1 MTLKS
6 LKQTKM
12 KTKKLYTA
20 AAAAI
25 LSLGAASCS
34 DFLEVDPS
42 TQVSEVEFYK
52 TEEDMLKGLYAVI
65 NEVQTRLPEVMS
77 YSSLLSDESETGGG
91 LGEGMW
97 KEWVDQFQYT
107 PTNAFGKWGY
117 GSWWNE
123 WDFGLFNGVVAA
135 NLLIDKLDASSLP
148 AEISDPMRAEA
159 RFYRA
164 LFYYYLWMDYEEI
177 PLQEHYLT
185 ADQMYSVHQ
194 GTRQEVY
201 EFMLSDLAPEII
213 KNLPAR
219 QSTVQGRVCQEA
231 AKLLRAKIILFHRDA
246 AAYQSALDD
255 LKSMIGGYMTLNT
268 DFRLLWLKEGE
279 WCPESIFEVCYAGN
293 NSGESFALCH
303 SLSGRGISDPRSADQ
318 GGLYDGYGQNTVP
331 STVVRRWDA
340 ADTRL
345 EGSIITYEDEARKVD
360 ALVAAGELPAGSKF
374 IWSTEQEKYEGFGH
388 YKYHARKESTSASNP
403 GSNHYNSWRLFRYAD
418 VLLLAAELDCR
429 IKNAGTADAQTW
441 LDMIRDRAFQ
451 DKNHRV
457 EIKGK
462 SLTAA
467 LDILFEERGLE
478 FFDEMQRWFDIMRF
492 DKGVELLGDKGFTEK
507 HRYFPI
513 DQTEID
519 RSNGGLRQSPSW
531 R

>member
-164 LFYYYLWMDYEEI
+164 LFYYYLWMGFKSFK
-177 PLQEHYLT
+177 T
-185 ADQMYSVHQ
+185 
-194 GTRQEVY
+194 
-201 EFMLSDLAPEII
+201 
-213 KNLPAR
+213 
-219 QSTVQGRVCQEA
+219 
-231 AKLLRAKIILFHRDA
+231 
-246 AAYQSALDD
+246 
-255 LKSMIGGYMTLNT
+255 LKRI
-268 DFRLLWLKEGE
+268 
-279 WCPESIFEVCYAGN
+279 
-293 NSGESFALCH
+293 
-303 SLSGRGISDPRSADQ
+303 
-318 GGLYDGYGQNTVP
+318 TVP
-331 STVVRRWDA
+331 
-340 ADTRL
+340 
-345 EGSIITYEDEARKVD
+345 
-360 ALVAAGELPAGSKF
+360 
-374 IWSTEQEKYEGFGH
+374 H
-388 YKYHARKESTSASNP
+388 N
-403 GSNHYNSWRLFRYAD
+403 
-418 VLLLAAELDCR
+418 
-429 IKNAGTADAQTW
+429 
-441 LDMIRDRAFQ
+441 RD
-451 DKNHRV
+451 
-457 EIKGK
+457 
-462 SLTAA
+462 
-467 LDILFEERGLE
+467 
-478 FFDEMQRWFDIMRF
+478 
-492 DKGVELLGDKGFTEK
+492 
-507 HRYFPI
+507 
-513 DQTEID
+513 
-519 RSNGGLRQSPSW
+519 
-531 R
+531 